1 MTARHQMPAGF
12 GSAALKAYLE
22 ERAGQVNDFLDRYLP
37 EESRNPESLHR
48 AMRYSL
54 FSGGKRVRPVLA
66 LAGAEAVGGKPEEV
80 IGLAAAIELIHTYT
94 LIHDDLPAL
103 DDDDYRRG
111 RLTCHKVFGEAVAI
125 LAGDALLTKAFELL
139 TDRKAFPAV
148 PADRLV
154 EVAGQIARTAGSTC
168 LVGGQVVDLES
179 EGKQIDLPLLEYI
192 HVNKTGALIVASVT
206 AGARLCGADPERLR
220 SLTRYGECVGLV
232 FQITDDLLDVTGDRE
247 ALGKSTGGD
256 RARGKATF
264 PRVLGVSE
272 SRARAEELTDM
283 AIDHLAP
290 LGERADPLRALAVF
304 LRDRDR

>member
-1 MTARHQMPAGF
+1 VTARHQMPAGF
-12 GSAALKAYLE
+12 GGPALKAYIA
-22 ERAGQVNDFLDRYLP
+22 ERSAQVNAFLDRYLP
-37 EESRNPESLHR
+37 EESRTPESLHR

-66 LAGAEAVGGKPEEV
+66 LAGAEAVGGKAEDLL
-80 IGLAAAIELIHTYT
+80 GLAAAIELIHTYT

-139 TDRKAFPAV
+139 TDPKEFPSF
-148 PADRLV
+148 PPERLLD
-154 EVAGQIARTAGSTC
+154 VAGQIARTAGSTC

-179 EGKQIDLPLLEYI
+179 EGKQIELPLLEYI
-192 HVNKTGALIVASVT
+192 HVNKTGGLIVTSVT
-206 AGARLCGADPERLR
+206 SGAKLCGAEPASLR
-220 SLTRYGECVGLV
+220 ALARYGECVGLV
-232 FQITDDLLDVTGDRE
+232 FQITDDLLDVLGDRE

-256 RARGKATF
+256 RVRGKATF
-264 PRVLGVSE
+264 PDLLGISE

-283 AIDHLAP
+283 AIDHLARFDD
-290 LGERADPLRALAVF
+290 RADPLRSLAIF